1 MASNRME
8 DILRHLHMKPELAI
22 EFIAVFSRME
32 YALKSTK
39 FATGG
44 EKRVEAAW
52 DCFANKYDEKLL
64 AIDEPDLKEAINF
77 LLTQPPRK
85 QVLQDGEVSFI
96 DQVIDDKQ
104 KKTQQ
109 LILMIRTVRNNL
121 FHGGKYLP
129 TGENEVG
136 RNRKLVESSLI
147 VLGRCIDLD
156 DAVMTS
162 FAH

>member
-1 MASNRME
+1 MN
-8 DILRHLHMKPELAI
+8 DIFRHLHMEPEIAI

-39 FATGG
+39 FATGH
-44 EKRVEAAW
+44 EKRVDAAW

-64 AIDEPDLKEAINF
+64 AIDEPDLKEAMKF
-77 LLTQPPRK
+77 LLTEPPRK
-85 QVLQDGEVSFI
+85 QVLQDSKVSFI

-109 LILMIRTVRNNL
+109 LLLMVRTVRNNL

-136 RNRKLVESSLI
+136 RNQKLVESSLI
-147 VLGRCIDLD
+147 VLSCCIDLD
-156 DAVMTS
+156 DEVKVS
-162 FAH
+162 YAH